1 MYPIILN
8 LTWLKIYSYPLFM
21 GLSWGFA
28 YHYCENKSFLT
39 KKQFTWFML
48 GNFILSWVGS
58 KIFFLLFS
66 AGPKSAEYL
75 ESSNFWL
82 GGGFVFY
89 GGLIFCLLFTYLF
102 LKFTKVPFTSLIH
115 FVPAVAY
122 AHGIGRIGCF
132 LAGCCYGLETNHFLA
147 VRLHDHLVLP
157 TQLFESALCLFIGK
171 YLEHLIKVKKNFL
184 VLPTYLLIYGMGRFF
199 LEFLRGD
206 SVRGSFGGLASSQWV
221 SIFMIV
227 LASFLNLKSLRDNL
241 LTK

>member
-1 MYPIILN
+1 
-8 LTWLKIYSYPLFM
+8 M

-28 YHYCENKSFLT
+28 YHYCENKSSLT

-102 LKFTKVPFTSLIH
+102 LKFTKVPFTSLMH

-132 LAGCCYGLETNHFLA
+132 LAGCCYGLETNNFLA
-147 VRLHDHLVLP
+147 VPFHDHMVLP

-184 VLPTYLLIYGMGRFF
+184 VLPTYLLMYGMGRFF